1 VSASYPLLVA
11 VTGAAEARLVAAVE
25 SQPELAVVRR
35 CVDLAEVLALAA
47 TGRAAAALVSLDLR
61 RLDRDAVARLRADR
75 VAVVAVVTEAQQP
88 RAQALGI
95 TATVADDAD
104 GASLLAAVVAATES
118 PVPPPVWGNADPA
131 SELDRQDSA
140 FDRRAETAP
149 PARPAPARGRLIAVW
164 GPPGAPG
171 RTTVAVSL
179 AAELAAA
186 GHWTLLADA
195 DSYAASIAQVLGVL
209 DEAPGL
215 AAACRAA
222 AAGSLDR
229 LGLARLAPLVSA
241 NLRILTG
248 ISRADRWPELSAGTL
263 EEVWTVARSLCRWT
277 VADLASCL
285 ERDEELSYD
294 TAAPRRNAATLATL
308 ECADRI
314 VVVGAADPVGL
325 QRLVRGLGELREVVD
340 RELTVVVTRV
350 RASAVGDR
358 PEAAVRQA
366 LSRHAG
372 LSSVVVVPDARD
384 TLDAALLAGR
394 TVVEFAP
401 ASPVRA
407 AIAELAAVLTH

>member
-131 SELDRQDSA
+131 SELDRRDSA
-140 FDRRAETAP
+140 FDRRPETAP

-248 ISRADRWPELSAGTL
+248 ISRADRWPEPSKRSGRWPGRCAGGLSPTSPRA
-263 EEVWTVARSLCRWT
+263 WNAMRSSVT
-277 VADLASCL
+277 
-285 ERDEELSYD
+285 
-294 TAAPRRNAATLATL
+294 TPPPHAATPPPWPPWNAPIGSWWWVPPIRSG
-308 ECADRI
+308 CSAWC
-314 VVVGAADPVGL
+314 VGWVSC
-325 QRLVRGLGELREVVD
+325 VRSS
-340 RELTVVVTRV
+340 TV
-350 RASAVGDR
+350 S
-358 PEAAVRQA
+358 
-366 LSRHAG
+366 
-372 LSSVVVVPDARD
+372 
-384 TLDAALLAGR
+384 
-394 TVVEFAP
+394 
-401 ASPVRA
+401 
-407 AIAELAAVLTH
+407 

>member
-229 LGLARLAPLVSA
+229 
-241 NLRILTG
+241 
-248 ISRADRWPELSAGTL
+248 WPELSAGTL